1 MTIEQIEEYVETTLC
16 YIKWGKYE
24 TAISRLHNLED
35 MVIEL
40 KDKEFTLRRN
50 SSLIGAITS

>member
-40 KDKEFTLRRN
+40 KETNYLKRKNNDN
-50 SSLIGAITS
+50 NN